1 MIPEAFITEWR
12 KQYPWP
18 DNAYVEQDLVIS
30 RILVEL
36 FSRSSIRDNLM
47 FRGGTAL
54 HKLYLTPSQ
63 RYSEDIDLVQI
74 HPGSIG
80 SLFDLIRETLE
91 PFMGKPNRKLG
102 PNVVNLVFKF
112 NSEMSPVRRLK
123 LKIEINTRE
132 HFSVYP
138 RVEKLFHVDSNWF
151 HGSCTLPTYRL
162 EELLGTKM
170 RALYQRKKG
179 RDLFDLWMGLTHG
192 NADPAGIIESFNKY
206 MEKENQSVSGKD
218 YRQNLESKIKDT
230 QFLSDVSPLI
240 RSDTEY
246 NPGTAMELVMDVLV
260 SSL

>member
-1 MIPEAFITEWR
+1 MIPVAEITRWR
-12 KQYPWP
+12 ENHPWP
-18 DNAYVEQDLVIS
+18 EDAQVEQDLVIS

-123 LKIEINTRE
+123 LKSR
-132 HFSVYP
+132 
-138 RVEKLFHVDSNWF
+138 
-151 HGSCTLPTYRL
+151 
-162 EELLGTKM
+162 
-170 RALYQRKKG
+170 
-179 RDLFDLWMGLTHG
+179 
-192 NADPAGIIESFNKY
+192 
-206 MEKENQSVSGKD
+206 
-218 YRQNLESKIKDT
+218 
-230 QFLSDVSPLI
+230 LI
-240 RSDTEY
+240 RENISVFILGLKNRSTWIQTGFTGHAHFRHIDLKSCWERR
-246 NPGTAMELVMDVLV
+246 
-260 SSL
+260 